1 MLYQT
6 CLCWD
11 RCRASW
17 TGFGYCLSCCMESNT
32 VWSRWTGVALSWNMQ
47 FVLLVCQ
54 MLKYERKSRG
64 QNLGKKVSFREKFD
78 VAVARAV
85 AEMRIL
91 AGCCLYLVR
100 DGGLFIAAKGYNPQV
115 WIFFRFQ
122 ASTHWGSKKCREVTP
137 IDGRISIAT
146 ALRYYCCII
155 NSGHS
160 IFIQW
165 FN

>member
-1 MLYQT
+1 
-6 CLCWD
+6 
-11 RCRASW
+11 
-17 TGFGYCLSCCMESNT
+17 
-32 VWSRWTGVALSWNMQ
+32 MQ

-91 AGCCLYLVR
+91 G
-100 DGGLFIAAKGYNPQV
+100 
-115 WIFFRFQ
+115 
-122 ASTHWGSKKCREVTP
+122 GSKKCREVTP

-146 ALRYYCCII
+146 ALRGTSCFTMASSMPVVRASLLMTAIDL
-155 NSGHS
+155 S
-160 IFIQW
+160 IQLFKFFVSLYTQ
-165 FN
+165 NPHASTSSKKK

>member
-1 MLYQT
+1 MAIA
-6 CLCWD
+6 CP
-11 RCRASW
+11 A
-17 TGFGYCLSCCMESNT
+17 
-32 VWSRWTGVALSWNMQ
+32 GVALSWNMQ

-115 WIFFRFQ
+115 
-122 ASTHWGSKKCREVTP
+122 
-137 IDGRISIAT
+137 
-146 ALRYYCCII
+146 
-155 NSGHS
+155 
-160 IFIQW
+160 
-165 FN
+165 